1 MEKRLENTDL
11 AALPAKKDEED
22 TDFVT
27 AIKRH
32 LDIKDVDA
40 NMYSPLVLAYIG
52 DCVYELVIRTF
63 LVSKANTQVNK
74 LHKAASDMVKAHAQS
89 DIAGVIGEIL
99 SEEEMSIYKR
109 GRNAKSYTS
118 AKNATIGDY
127 RRATGFEALVGYLYL
142 EGKYDR
148 LMEIIEF
155 GLKKREEENEI

>member
-1 MEKRLENTDL
+1 MEESISRLDGAFRETFGLEAVDL
-11 AALPAKKDEED
+11 K
-22 TDFVT
+22 T
-27 AIKRH
+27 
-32 LDIKDVDA
+32 
-40 NMYSPLVLAYIG
+40 YSPLTLAYIG
-52 DCVYELVIRTF
+52 DAVYELVIRTF